1 MNTGVISTR
10 YAAALLEY
18 AREQGAEDAV
28 YENMRQ
34 LIATLGSVKDF
45 MPVLCNPTLASEER
59 VGLICSAV
67 APSAVFHRFA
77 QLVVKEEREDM
88 LLFIAHAYLSLYRK
102 AKNIRAVKLTAAVP
116 VDEELEEGVRRML
129 AGENN
134 AGVEIESIVDES
146 LIGGFIMEV
155 DSLRLDASVQGQLRE
170 IRKQLVKPNRKL
182 V

>member
-1 MNTGVISTR
+1 M
-10 YAAALLEY
+10 
-18 AREQGAEDAV
+18 
-28 YENMRQ
+28 
-34 LIATLGSVKDF
+34 
-45 MPVLCNPTLASEER
+45 
-59 VGLICSAV
+59 
-67 APSAVFHRFA
+67 
-77 QLVVKEEREDM
+77 
-88 LLFIAHAYLSLYRK
+88 
-102 AKNIRAVKLTAAVP
+102 NIRAVKLTAAVP

>member
-18 AREQGAEDAV
+18 AQEQSAEDAV

-34 LIATLGSVKDF
+34 LIATLDSVKDF
-45 MPVLCNPTLASEER
+45 MPVLCNPTLGSEER

-67 APSAVFHRFA
+67 APSEVFRRFA
-77 QLVVKEEREDM
+77 QLVVKEEREEL

-102 AKNIRAVKLTAAVP
+102 SKNIRAVKITTAVP
-116 VDEELEEGVRRML
+116 VGDGLEEGVRRLL
-129 AGENN
+129 AGEEN

-155 DSLRLDASVQGQLRE
+155 DSSRLDASVQGQLRE
-170 IRKQLVKPNRKL
+170 IRKQLVKPYRKL

>member
-1 MNTGVISTR
+1 MNTGVISKR

-28 YENMRQ
+28 YDNMRQ
-34 LIATLGSVKDF
+34 LIATLDNVKDF
-45 MPVLCNPTLASEER
+45 MQVLCSPALSLDER
-59 VGLICSAV
+59 VALLCSAV
-67 APSAVFHRFA
+67 APSDVFRRFA
-77 QLVVKEEREDM
+77 QLVVKKEREEM

-102 AKNIRAVKLTAAVP
+102 AKNIRAVKLTTAVP
-116 VDEELEEGVRRML
+116 VAEGVEERVRHLL
-129 AGENN
+129 AKEDN
-134 AGVEIESIVDES
+134 AGVEIENLVDES

-170 IRKQLVKPNRKL
+170 IRKQLVKQNRKL